1 MLWRIAQKEILL
13 HVRESRFLWV
23 AGLFCGLVVLG
34 TALMSRDYAR
44 RLETY
49 HTSLSA
55 ERRETFAVDGSQSIP
70 RQVRALVNDRGIF
83 AFRPPQVLAPLASGL
98 EPATPTQIHVSDTRT
113 WSRQANESHYR
124 NPLLGLFPRPDFSYV
139 VASILSL
146 VALFFTFDAVCG
158 EKRSG
163 TLRLMMSTAVSRDRV
178 LVGKWIGSMVTLGI
192 PFVLAIVLGMVL
204 LVAIGGV
211 IPSESTLA
219 RMTGI
224 AGLGLLY
231 LSLFVTIGLAVSVLA
246 RRPSSSLLIC
256 LTVWVASTVV
266 LPNLLAS
273 VGRRLQPAQSYQQMQ
288 MQKREIDRELSAESA
303 RLRQANR
310 DKKISDEERQRL
322 WLLAWEKGEAE
333 KGRIAEVY
341 LRSTGAQVAVSQA
354 LSRASPAAC
363 LIYATSELADTG
375 LGFYQ
380 RAQTAYAQYRRDF
393 RDYARRLKREA
404 SEDKL
409 KADWLVAGE
418 IPALTIRP
426 STLGETV
433 DAIATEVIVLALL
446 QALAFAWAYVG
457 FLRYDVR

>member
-1 MLWRIAQKEILL
+1 MLLRIAQKEILL

-83 AFRPPQVLAPLASGL
+83 AFRRPQELAPLASGL
-98 EPATPTQIHVSDTRT
+98 ESATPTQIHVSDTRS
-113 WSRQANESHYR
+113 WSRQANESNYQ

-158 EKRSG
+158 EKWSG

-192 PFVLAIVLGMVL
+192 PFVLAILLGMVL
-204 LVAIGGV
+204 LIVIGGV
-211 IPSESTLA
+211 TPSGPTLA
-219 RMTGI
+219 RMAGI

-256 LTVWVASTVV
+256 LTLWVASTLV

-273 VGRRLQPAQSYQQMQ
+273 VGRRLRPAQSYQQMQ
-288 MQKREIDRELSAESA
+288 KRGIDREVREEYA
-303 RLRQANR
+303 RLRRENR
-310 DKKISDEERQRL
+310 EKKISDEERQRL
-322 WLLAWEKGEAE
+322 GRLGWEEGEAE
-333 KGRIAEVY
+333 KGRIAEAY
-341 LRSTGAQVAVSQA
+341 LRSTGAQVTVSQA

-363 LIYATSELADTG
+363 LTYAASELADTG
-375 LGFYQ
+375 LGYYQ
-380 RAQTAYAQYRRDF
+380 RAQAAYAQYRRDF
-393 RDYARRLKREA
+393 REYARRLRREA
-404 SEDKL
+404 DEEKL
-409 KADWLVAGE
+409 QSDWLQAEE
-418 IPALTIRP
+418 IPALTIRS

-433 DAIATEVIVLALL
+433 DAIATEVIVLALV
-446 QALAFAWAYVG
+446 QVLAFAVAYVG